1 MKIIF
6 GLGNYGQKYKNNR
19 HNIGW
24 MVVDSL
30 VNAQGLNFKRSFR
43 FTAFV
48 TKAKIDNQDVLLVKP
63 RTFMNNSGLC
73 VKKLFK
79 CYKIPAGDVLVVYDD
94 VDLKPGQIRFK
105 KEGSSGGHRGMASVI
120 EALGTEN
127 INRLRVGIGRDSGLD
142 TSIYVLADF
151 SRQEK
156 EMLPEVITEAVS
168 ICRDWVKQGG

>member
-30 VNAQGLNFKRSFR
+30 VNAQELNFKRSFK

-48 TKAKIDNQDVLLVKP
+48 TKAKIDDQDVLLVKP

-73 VKKLFK
+73 AKKLFK
-79 CYKIPAGDVLVVYDD
+79 YYKLPPEEILVVYDD
-94 VDLKPGQIRFK
+94 VDLRPGKIRFK

-127 INRLRVGIGRDSGLD
+127 INRLRVGIGRDSRLD
-142 TSIYVLADF
+142 TSDYVLADF

-156 EMLPEVITEAVS
+156 EVLPEIITEAVS
-168 ICRDWVKQGG
+168 VCRDWVKEKE